1 MGNSE
6 RDGAAEEKSG
16 EGEKK
21 RILWFLRTIQLV
33 GGYESWQMGAVC
45 LSIAACVLL
54 WDAKPSGSEV
64 CLSWW
69 VQVFSGSGY
78 RDTHPYL
85 GHRLAETPCL
95 GREGSFSI
103 GVHTVKNKTKAEIK
117 AAQALFNEQ
126 RLEKRKLSSQV
137 NFWVS
142 SWEGFTFKE

>member
-1 MGNSE
+1 
-6 RDGAAEEKSG
+6 
-16 EGEKK
+16 
-21 RILWFLRTIQLV
+21 
-33 GGYESWQMGAVC
+33 MGAVC
-45 LSIAACVLL
+45 LSIAACVLF

-69 VQVFSGSGY
+69 VQAFSGSGY
-78 RDTHPYL
+78 RDKNPYL
-85 GHRLAETPCL
+85 GHRLAEIPCL

-103 GVHTVKNKTKAEIK
+103 GVHIVKNKTKAEIK

-126 RLEKRKLSSQV
+126 KIEKRKLSSQV